1 MHVVLPVIA
10 TVSGGHTAGI
20 GAGVVVVVAG
30 GGVGVVGAVVVVG
43 VAVHSLAPA
52 EDQEPAEQSV
62 QVLTFVAPVWLEYL
76 PATHGTQP
84 IWSFSGSY
92 TAI

>member
-1 MHVVLPVIA
+1 MPTPQATHAKRLAFQICPAWHV
-10 TVSGGHTAGI
+10 GI
-20 GAGVVVVVAG
+20 GAGVVVG
-30 GGVGVVGAVVVVG
+30 GAVVVVG

-84 IWSFSGSY
+84 IMSFSWSY